1 MAIRFYDAA
10 VCNKIKNWVKDPNLK
25 VLSPSD
31 ASRLFQLKA
40 DENLDKPLTLPL
52 IAISRD
58 ENMEIISTAKKALTY
73 DGGHI
78 KASPET
84 SELLNGI
91 PIKLTYQLDIYCRY
105 FAEADEYMRNFIFN
119 LINYPNVSIEIP
131 YNDAKVVHNSTIQLQ
146 NQVADNS
153 NIPERLIRDQF
164 TRMTIKFTIDDAYL
178 FSVPF
183 MDNWKIEY
191 TDGVEIEENK

>member
-191 TDGVEIEENK
+191 ADGVEIEEN

>member
-58 ENMEIISTAKKALTY
+58 ENIEIISTAKKALTY

-91 PIKLTYQLDIYCRY
+91 PIKSISL
-105 FAEADEYMRNFIFN
+105 NFTPGLSSLSSKI
-119 LINYPNVSIEIP
+119 VSIPILL
-131 YNDAKVVHNSTIQLQ
+131 NSVYSCSATCFCFSSLLLIKTIHTL
-146 NQVADNS
+146 
-153 NIPERLIRDQF
+153 
-164 TRMTIKFTIDDAYL
+164 
-178 FSVPF
+178 
-183 MDNWKIEY
+183 
-191 TDGVEIEENK
+191 

>member
-10 VCNKIKNWVKDPNLK
+10 VCNKIKNWVKDPNVK

-58 ENMEIISTAKKALTY
+58 EDMEIISTAKKALTY
-73 DGGHI
+73 DGGHVQ
-78 KASPET
+78 ASPET

-146 NQVADNS
+146 NRVADNS

-164 TRMTIKFTIDDAYL
+164 TRITIKFTIDDAYL

-191 TDGVEIEENK
+191 ADGVEIEEN

>member
-31 ASRLFQLKA
+31 SSRLFQLKA

-131 YNDAKVVHNSTIQLQ
+131 YNDAKVIHNSTIQLH

-191 TDGVEIEENK
+191 TDGVEIEGE